1 MRYRFSDLEIDEE
14 SFAVRRNG
22 QLVVLEPRV
31 FELLIYLIRNR
42 PRMVTKDELL
52 DQVWH
57 GYSVGESVLARGI
70 CVARAMLKCRTAI
83 RTVHGR
89 GYQWAA
95 HVSVEG

>member
-52 DQVWH
+52 DQV
-57 GYSVGESVLARGI
+57 
-70 CVARAMLKCRTAI
+70 
-83 RTVHGR
+83 
-89 GYQWAA
+89 
-95 HVSVEG
+95 